1 MSDTETSETI
11 TKLQVGDREIILLGT
26 AHVSRESVE
35 EVSRVI
41 REEAP
46 GRVCVEI
53 DAARYRTMTEGQ
65 NWEELNV
72 SQVLRQRKGF
82 LLLGNLVLSSFQRR
96 IGKDLGVQPGEEMK
110 AAIATAEELGIPF
123 SFSDREIN
131 VTLRRAWSRSGFWG
145 KNKMLAALFSSAI
158 TKEKL
163 EEHQIEELKSK
174 SALDGMMD
182 ELAGFLPSVKEV
194 LIDERDR
201 YLATKIYETTEDK
214 VVAVVGA
221 GHVKGITQWF
231 EKLQEG
237 NADLDLSSIETLP
250 EPSKF
255 RKFLPWLIP
264 VVIFALLAGGVLRSG
279 WHTAFSMIWVWIIAH
294 GALSALG
301 ALLALAHPLT
311 ILIAFVASP
320 ITSLNPTIGVGIVTG
335 IAEAFF
341 RKPRVVDFE
350 NLHEDILSL
359 RGFFRNRF
367 THILIVFFLSS
378 IGSAIGTFIGIPY
391 LTALLA

>member
-1 MSDTETSETI
+1 MSDTETSDTI
-11 TKLQVGDREIILLGT
+11 TRVNVNGREIILLGT

-53 DAARYRTMTEGQ
+53 DAARYKTMTEGQ
-65 NWEELNV
+65 NWEAMNV
-72 SQVLRQRKGF
+72 SQVLRQRRGF
-82 LLLGNLVLSSFQRR
+82 LLLANLVLASFQRR

-110 AAIATAEELGIPF
+110 AAIATAEELGVPF
-123 SFSDREIN
+123 SFVDREIN
-131 VTLRRAWSRSGFWG
+131 VTLRRAWSRSSFWG
-145 KNKMLAALFSSAI
+145 KNKMFAALLGSAI

-163 EEHQIEELKSK
+163 EEEQIEELKSK

-201 YLATKIYETTEDK
+201 YLATKIFESTEER

-221 GHVKGITQWF
+221 GHVKGITQWLD
-231 EKLQEG
+231 KLSRQEV
-237 NADLDLSSIETLP
+237 DTDLSAIEELP
-250 EPSKF
+250 TPSRV
-255 RKFLPWLIP
+255 RKWLPWLIP
-264 VVIFALLAGGVLRSG
+264 VAILALLAGGVLRSG
-279 WHTAFSMIWVWIIAH
+279 WHTAVSMIWVWVLVH
-294 GALSALG
+294 GGLSALG
-301 ALLALAHPLT
+301 AILALSHPLT

-335 IAEAFF
+335 IAEAYF

-350 NLHEDILSL
+350 NLHDDILSVK
-359 RGFFRNRF
+359 GFFRNRF
-367 THILIVFFLSS
+367 THILIVFFFSS

-391 LTALLA
+391 LTTLLA

>member
-1 MSDTETSETI
+1 MSDTETSDTI
-11 TKLQVGDREIILLGT
+11 TRLKLGGREIVLLGT

-41 REEAP
+41 KEEEP

-53 DAARYRTMTEGQ
+53 DASRYRTMTEGQ
-65 NWEELNV
+65 SWESLNI
-72 SQVLRQRKGF
+72 SQVLRQRRGF
-82 LLLGNLVLSSFQRR
+82 LLLANLVLASFQRR

-110 AAIATAEELGIPF
+110 AAISTAEELGIPF

-131 VTLRRAWSRSGFWG
+131 ITLRRAWARSGFWG
-145 KNKMLAALFSSAI
+145 KNKMFAALLGSAV
-158 TKEKL
+158 TREKL
-163 EEHQIEELKSK
+163 TEEQIEELKNK
-174 SALDGMMD
+174 SALDSMME

-201 YLATKIYETTEDK
+201 YLATRIFETTEDR

-221 GHVKGITQWF
+221 GHVKGITEW
-231 EKLQEG
+231 LTRLDAG
-237 NADLDLSSIETLP
+237 TADADLSAIDTLP
-250 EPSKF
+250 SPSKV
-255 RKFLPWLIP
+255 RKWLPWLIP
-264 VVIFALLAGGVLRSG
+264 IAILGLLAAGFLRSG
-279 WHTAFSMIWVWIIAH
+279 WHTALSMIWVWVLVH
-294 GALSALG
+294 GSLSALG
-301 ALLALAHPLT
+301 ALLALSHPLT

-320 ITSLNPTIGVGIVTG
+320 LTSLNPTIGVGIITG
-335 IAEAFF
+335 LSEAYF

-350 NLHEDILSL
+350 NLHEDIMSI

-367 THILIVFFLSS
+367 THILVVFFLSS

>member
-1 MSDTETSETI
+1 MSETETSDTI
-11 TKLQVGDREIILLGT
+11 TRLIVGGREIILLGT

-41 REEAP
+41 REESP

-65 NWEELNV
+65 NWEALNV

-82 LLLGNLVLSSFQRR
+82 LLLANLVLSSFQRR
-96 IGKDLGVQPGEEMK
+96 IGRDLGVNPGEEMK
-110 AAIATAEELGIPF
+110 VAIATAEELEIPF

-131 VTLRRAWSRSGFWG
+131 ITLRRAWSKSSFWG
-145 KNKMLAALFSSAI
+145 KNKMLAALLGSAV

-163 EEHQIEELKSK
+163 TEDQIEELKSK
-174 SALDGMMD
+174 SALDGMME
-182 ELAGFLPSVKEV
+182 ELAGFLPAVKEV

-201 YLATKIYETTEDK
+201 YLATKIYATTEDK

-221 GHVKGITQWF
+221 GHVKGIEQWF
-231 EKLQEG
+231 SRLEKGEVEE
-237 NADLDLSSIETLP
+237 DLSSLEALP
-250 EPSKF
+250 QPRKF
-255 RKFLPWLIP
+255 RKWIPWLVP
-264 VVIFALLAGGVLRSG
+264 VVIFGLLAGGVMRSG
-279 WHTAFSMIWVWIIAH
+279 WHMAVSMIWVWVLVH
-294 GALSALG
+294 GGLSALG
-301 ALLALAHPLT
+301 ALLALSHPLT

-335 IAEAFF
+335 ISEAYF

-350 NLHEDILSL
+350 NLHEDMLSI
-359 RGFFRNRF
+359 RGFFKNRF
-367 THILIVFFLSS
+367 THILIVFFFSS